1 MLIHYLKISV
11 RNILR
16 DKVYSVINIAGLSV
30 AIACCLLLI
39 FWVRFEMSYENTY
52 TNTDRIYQ
60 VLRVENRP
68 TGKYHAAYFENTY
81 GELKQHFPEISAA
94 TSVSF
99 WNAPLFY
106 EGNDPLKFNLL
117 STSTDFLK
125 MFSYT
130 YIEGSLDAVI
140 KDRGCIISEE
150 AAKRFF
156 GLESAIGKS
165 LDFGS
170 GFISYQIRAVAKVP
184 KNTQLQFDVLN
195 PFGIERGGFHYIM
208 FHKNTHIDK
217 AKEEEIANLL
227 TKVKGEEAKLVIQP
241 LDKSHLYSPSEV
253 IANARWGTYGSYQQ
267 VYFFSLAAVLI
278 LLIAIINYVNTSI
291 TRSLNRMKEVGVRK
305 ITGANKTQLME
316 RFLFE
321 SFIVTVIAVF
331 IGLSLAK
338 YTFPYFSEMMG
349 NQISLVFDMPIILI
363 TVAVCLIV
371 TLLSGGYA
379 AFYLSSF
386 SPSTVFRGG
395 GKTGSKEGLRKILIG
410 VQFFLA
416 ISVLT
421 CTYIIYKQINTIF
434 TADTGVDRENII
446 VLDTSLWY
454 EVENFFQVL
463 KKENPN
469 ILEGTIA
476 SDPPYNAK
484 WGYSDVSWTGSR
496 EEVKNIGFY
505 QIACD
510 HNYASTFG
518 LQMVQGEFL
527 PPGMTWWQWT
537 DDDKSFD
544 IVVNESFRDLMG
556 VENPLGMK
564 VKYNSGEGK
573 VIGVVKDFN
582 FKPLKEKISPL
593 ILCFNPEASTKVYI
607 KTNGKDKST
616 TLNFILAKNKEMK
629 PAHAN
634 RPIIHRT
641 INDEY
646 NEIYKTEI
654 QIAKILTVFSV
665 VAFFLSLIGIIS
677 MISFM
682 VETRTKEIAIRKING
697 ATAPDIIMLFIKEIF
712 WVALIASIAA
722 IPVCYLVMND
732 WLQNYIFRTP
742 LSWWIF
748 TLIPLLMIGITSLII
763 AVQVYITA
771 RQNPVESLRSE

>member
-1 MLIHYLKISV
+1 MLIHYLKISI

-16 DKVYSVINIAGLSV
+16 DKVYSVINITGLSV

-39 FWVRFEMSYENTY
+39 FWVRFELSYENSY
-52 TNTDRIYQ
+52 TNTDRIYK

-68 TGKYHAAYFENTY
+68 TGKYHQAHFDNMY
-81 GELKQHFPEISAA
+81 GELKQHFPEVSAA
-94 TSVSF
+94 ASVFRWESALSYEE
-99 WNAPLFY
+99 NEPLLVNVI
-106 EGNDPLKFNLL
+106 E
-117 STSTDFLK
+117 TSTDYLK

-130 YIEGSLDAVI
+130 YVDGSLDAVM

-156 GLESAIGKS
+156 GSESAINKS

-170 GFISYQIRAVAKVP
+170 GFTSYKIKAVVRLP
-184 KNTQLQFDVLN
+184 RNTQLQFDLLS
-195 PFGIERGGFHYIM
+195 PYGIERGGQHYIM
-208 FHKNTHIDK
+208 FHKNVRIDK

-227 TKVKGEEAKLVIQP
+227 TKVKGEEARLLLQP
-241 LDKSHLYSPSEV
+241 FDKVHLYSPTEV
-253 IANARWGTYGSYQQ
+253 VNNANWGLYGSYQQ
-267 VYFFSLAAVLI
+267 VYFFSLAAFLI

-305 ITGANKTQLME
+305 ITGAGKIRLME

-321 SFIVTVIAVF
+321 SFVVTVIAVF

-338 YTFPYFSEMMG
+338 YAFPYFSEMMG
-349 NQISLVFDMPIILI
+349 NQIGLSFDVPILLI
-363 TVAVCLIV
+363 TVGVCLLV

-386 SPSTVFRGG
+386 SPSAVFRGV
-395 GKTGSKEGLRKILIG
+395 GKTGSKESLRKVLVG

-421 CTYIIYKQINTIF
+421 CTFILYKQINLIF
-434 TADTGVDRENII
+434 TADTGVKKENVV
-446 VLDTSLWY
+446 VLNTGLWY
-454 EVENFFQVL
+454 GVKDFFQVI

-496 EEVKNIGFY
+496 EEVKNVGFY
-505 QIACD
+505 QISCD
-510 HNYASTFG
+510 HNYASAFG
-518 LQMVQGEFL
+518 LQVVQGEFL
-527 PPGMTWWQWT
+527 PPGMTWWQWS
-537 DDDKSFD
+537 DDKSFD
-544 IVVNESFRDLMG
+544 IVINESFRDLMG

-564 VKYNSGEGK
+564 VKYSSGEGK
-573 VIGVVKDFN
+573 IIGVVKDFN

-593 ILCFNPEASTKVYI
+593 ILCFNPEVSTQVYI
-607 KTNGKDKST
+607 KTNGKDKQT
-616 TLNFILAKNKEMK
+616 TLSYVLNKYKEMK
-629 PAHAN
+629 PTHSN
-634 RPIIHRT
+634 RPVVYGT

-654 QIAKILTVFSV
+654 QTAKILTVFSV
-665 VAFFLSLIGIIS
+665 VSFFLSLIGVIS

-697 ATAPDIIMLFIKEIF
+697 ATAPDIILLFIKEIF
-712 WVALIASIAA
+712 LVEVFASIVA
-722 IPVCYLVMND
+722 IPVCYLLMAD
-732 WLQNYIFRTP
+732 WLQSYIFRTP

-748 TLIPLLMIGITSLII
+748 VLIPLLMILITCLII
-763 AVQVYITA
+763 AAQVYVTA
-771 RQNPVESLRSE
+771 RQNPVESLRNE

>member
-16 DKVYSVINIAGLSV
+16 DKVYSVINITGLSV

-60 VLRVENRP
+60 VFRMENRP
-68 TGKYHAAYFENTY
+68 TGKYHAASFDNFY

-94 TSVSF
+94 TSVSS
-99 WNAPLFY
+99 WEAPLSY
-106 EGNDPLKFNLL
+106 EGNEPLLVNLF
-117 STSTDFLK
+117 STSIDYLK

-130 YIEGSLDAVI
+130 YTEGSLDAVI

-156 GLESAIGKS
+156 GSESAIDKT
-165 LDFGS
+165 LDFGNS
-170 GFISYQIRAVAKVP
+170 GFFSYKIKAVAKVP
-184 KNTQLQFDVLN
+184 KNTQLQFDILS
-195 PFGIERGGFHYIM
+195 PFGIERGGSHYIM
-208 FHKNTHIDK
+208 FHKNVLIDK

-227 TKVKGEEAKLVIQP
+227 TKIKGEEAKLVLQP
-241 LDKSHLYSPSEV
+241 LDKSHLYSPPEV
-253 IANARWGTYGSYQQ
+253 IANARWGIYGSYKQ

-278 LLIAIINYVNTSI
+278 LFIAIINYVNTSI

-338 YTFPYFSEMMG
+338 YAFPYFSEMMG
-349 NQISLVFDMPIILI
+349 NQINLTFDLPIILI
-363 TVAVCLIV
+363 TIAVCMLV

-386 SPSTVFRGG
+386 SPSAVFRGG
-395 GKTGSKEGLRKILIG
+395 GKAGSKEGLRKLLIG

-446 VLDTSLWY
+446 VLDTGLWY
-454 EVENFFQVL
+454 EVKDFFQVL

-469 ILEGTIA
+469 IIDATIA

-496 EEVKNIGFY
+496 EEVKNVGFY

-510 HNYASTFG
+510 NNYASTFG

-527 PPGMTWWQWT
+527 PSGMTWWQWT
-537 DDDKSFD
+537 DDKSYD
-544 IVVNESFRDLMG
+544 IVINESFRDLMG

-564 VKYNSGEGK
+564 VKYDSGEGK

-582 FKPLKEKISPL
+582 FKPLKEKITPL
-593 ILCFNPEASTKVYI
+593 ILCFNPESSTQVYI
-607 KTNGKDKST
+607 KTNGKDRQT
-616 TLNFILAKNKEMK
+616 TLNYILAKNKEMK

-634 RPIIHRT
+634 RPIIYHT

-654 QIAKILTVFSV
+654 QTAKILTVFSV

-697 ATAPDIIMLFIKEIF
+697 ATAPNIIMLFIKEIF

-748 TLIPLLMIGITSLII
+748 SLIPLLMIAITSLII

-771 RQNPVESLRSE
+771 RQNPVESLRNE